1 MIDLAIRSAAS
12 LLSGSPTGSRLLV
25 LHYHRVLE
33 MPDPMFAGM
42 LVERD
47 AFAAQ
52 MTALANNFR
61 VLALSEA
68 ISRLRAG
75 SLPRRAVAI
84 TFDDGYADNFH
95 VALPILQQ
103 HGLTA
108 TFFIATDYLDGGCMF
123 NDMVFEACRQAPPGK
138 WDTQVPALGHLQ
150 VGADASR
157 PALALSII
165 GKLKYLD
172 ANQRLT
178 ASRRLLDSTG
188 ARQPLLM
195 MTSREVVKAFN
206 AGMEIGAHTASHP
219 ILARVS
225 DEEARRE
232 IDAGRNRLE
241 ALTGAKVPLFAY
253 PNGVPGKDYRQRDV
267 ALVRELGFAAAVTT
281 APGCAG
287 GDADLFQIPRI
298 GSWDRTALKTS
309 LRLVKALA
317 LSRNYTCA

>member
-1 MIDLAIRSAAS
+1 MLNPAIRSIAGM
-12 LLSGSPTGSRLLV
+12 LSGPPGGARLLV

-33 MPDPMFAGM
+33 APDPMFAGM

-52 MTALANNFR
+52 MTALADNFR
-61 VLALSEA
+61 VLALGEA
-68 ISRLRAG
+68 IELLRHDE
-75 SLPRRAVAI
+75 LPRRVVAV

-95 VALPILQQ
+95 VAMPILQQ
-103 HGLTA
+103 LGLTA

-123 NDMVFEACRQAPPGK
+123 NDRVFEACRQAPAGE
-138 WDTQVPALGHLQ
+138 WDTQVQELGPLH
-150 VGADASR
+150 VGAGVSR

-172 ANQRLT
+172 AE
-178 ASRRLLDSTG
+178 RREAAARSLLGSTG

-195 MTSREVVKAFN
+195 MTSREVVKAFSS
-206 AGMEIGAHTASHP
+206 GMEIGAHTASHP
-219 ILARVS
+219 ILARLS
-225 DEEARRE
+225 DQEARDD

-253 PNGVPGKDYRQRDV
+253 PNGVPGRDYGPRDV

-287 GDADLFQIPRI
+287 TGVDFFQLPRI
-298 GSWDRTALKTS
+298 GSWDRTPFRTS
-309 LRLVKALA
+309 LRLVRSLA
-317 LSRNYTCA
+317 LQRKYSHV